1 MDLTR
6 ELASSK
12 GAGLLNELTGGGASR
27 PGGRT
32 KNLFG

>member
-1 MDLTR
+1 MGLTR

-12 GAGLLNELTGGGASR
+12 GARLLNKLTGGGASR
-27 PGGRT
+27 LGGLT